1 MKVTAP
7 PQVAVFGTIYLHW
20 LHAAEVHILTGA
32 AFRTWV
38 ALLTTAA
45 GKQSSTAYLSQ
56 LNAAT
61 GLADTALRKAFRE
74 LEAAGLIARQ
84 RSAGWGAPGRRS
96 NGYTLLSPPSC
107 RQAETEAGK
116 ALYSKPEQVESST
129 QGAAHTSTQGAAHT
143 STQGAAHTSTQGAA
157 HTSTQGAAIHDLSQ
171 GSHSRSTHT
180 ERLAQDVARV
190 CARCGAPPGK
200 ACAEKCRNPLLAG
213 KGIDPDAQKTAKRL
227 VCEWLQYVKRAPRS
241 PWPSEVKYALE
252 LLDHDGEERAFN
264 LVRAASIQLETSGA
278 LQKTYS
284 FCGLRSVI
292 VTPYKMIG
300 GSIVLD

>member
-1 MKVTAP
+1 MKMTAP

-20 LHAAEVHILTGA
+20 LHAAEVHTLTGA

-45 GKQSSTAYLSQ
+45 GKPTSTAYLSQ

-96 NGYTLLSPPSC
+96 NGYELLPPPSM
-107 RQAETEAGK
+107 RAAEAAARK
-116 ALYSKPEQVESST
+116 ILYSTPEQVESST

-143 STQGAAHTSTQGAA
+143 STQGAAHTSTQGAG
-157 HTSTQGAAIHDLSQ
+157 HTSTQGAGIQDLSQ
-171 GSHSRSTHT
+171 GSHSGSTHT
-180 ERLAQDVARV
+180 DRLPQDVAR
-190 CARCGAPPGK
+190 A
-200 ACAEKCRNPLLAG
+200 AEKCRKPLLDG
-213 KGIDPDAQKTAKRL
+213 KGIAPDAEKTAKRL

-264 LVRAASIQLETSGA
+264 LVRSASIQLETSGA